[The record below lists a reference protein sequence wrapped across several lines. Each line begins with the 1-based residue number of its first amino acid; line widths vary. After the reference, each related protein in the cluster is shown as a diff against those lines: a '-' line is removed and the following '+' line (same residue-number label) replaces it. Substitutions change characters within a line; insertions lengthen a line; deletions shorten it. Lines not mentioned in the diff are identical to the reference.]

1 MEKEYAFKTN
11 DFDDIL
17 NPDLTLEEKILYYED
32 LKEVANEKEEKQ
44 LEDEIAIII
53 NNLLEEGDSF
63 NEN

>member
-1 MEKEYAFKTN
+1 MEKEYAFKTK